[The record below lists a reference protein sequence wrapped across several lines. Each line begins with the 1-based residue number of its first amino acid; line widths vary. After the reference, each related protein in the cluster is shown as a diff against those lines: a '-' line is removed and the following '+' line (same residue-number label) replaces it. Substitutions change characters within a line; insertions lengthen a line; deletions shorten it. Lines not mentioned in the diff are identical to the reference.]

1 MAKIDVLLPVKN
13 GVAYLAEAIDSIINQ
28 NFSDWRLI
36 VLDHG
41 STDGSYEMA
50 LDYAKA
56 DQRIVVFQFLDAVGL
71 SGLLNKGL
79 ELCQCDFVMR
89 HDADDVAF
97 PDRMEKSL
105 AAFARHP
112 HIDVI
117 GGHAL
122 KIDAEGKETGLIKVP
137 TDIARLQAAFFFKN
151 PIIHPTVMMRFST
164 IQALAMRYG
173 IDFINLLPES
183 EQLVVN
189 GLAED
194 YYLFGQLGVLGKCLN
209 IDEVLIKYRWH
220 GNNVGAKKFLDQ
232 ISLSIKISRYLAAS
246 FSARHSIERFDPA
259 PFCTYGGTVL
269 EIVPNV
275 SHHDLASRFN
285 KMSDN
290 LSRVLGKSNGL
301 SRELAYRKVLSTR
314 HTLCMLIKYMF
325 FTLKNSRE
333 LDEWYAVKNWVTRKI
348 KRRQFVSVELLDQ

>member
-13 GVAYLAEAIDSIINQ
+13 GVAYLSEAIDSIINQ
-28 NFSDWRLI
+28 SFSDWRLI

-41 STDGSYEMA
+41 STDGSHEMA
-50 LDYAKA
+50 LDYAKN
-56 DQRIVVFQFLDAVGL
+56 DNRVEVYQFIDAVGL
-71 SGLLNKGL
+71 SGLLNKGI
-79 ELCQCDFVMR
+79 ELCDCEFVMR

-105 AAFARHP
+105 EAFASYP

-122 KIDAEGKETGLIKVP
+122 KIDGAGKETGLIKVP

-164 IQALAMRYG
+164 VQALGIKYG
-173 IDFINLLPES
+173 IDFIKLLPES

-194 YYLFGQLGVLGKCLN
+194 YYLFGQLGVQGKCLN

-220 GNNVGAKKFLDQ
+220 GDNVGAKKSFDQ
-232 ISLSIKISRYLAAS
+232 IQLSVEISRYLAAL
-246 FSARHSIERFDPA
+246 FCIKNKVEKFDPA

-269 EIVPNV
+269 NIADARDCLNLAAKFEHMSNV
-275 SHHDLASRFN
+275 LIESIGASA
-285 KMSDN
+285 
-290 LSRVLGKSNGL
+290 GL
-301 SRELAYRKVLSTR
+301 SRELAFRQVLATR
-314 HTLCMLIKYMF
+314 SSLSMLVKYYVF
-325 FTLKNSRE
+325 RFKYSQDI
-333 LDEWYAVKNWVTRKI
+333 DEWYAVKTWLTRWLRNRQLVTISLAK
-348 KRRQFVSVELLDQ
+348 

>member
-13 GVAYLAEAIDSIINQ
+13 GVAYLSEAIDSIINQ

-41 STDGSYEMA
+41 STDGSHEMG
-50 LDYAKA
+50 LNYAKV
-56 DQRIVVFQFLDAVGL
+56 DNRVEVYQFLDAVGL
-71 SGLLNKGL
+71 SGLLNKGI
-79 ELCQCDFVMR
+79 ELCDCEFVMR
-89 HDADDVAF
+89 HDADDVAL

-105 AAFARHP
+105 AAFASYP

-122 KIDAEGKETGLIKVP
+122 KIDGTGKETGLIKVP
-137 TDIARLQAAFFFKN
+137 TDVARLQAAFFFKN

-164 IQALAMRYG
+164 IRALGIKYG
-173 IDFINLLPES
+173 VDFINLLPES

-194 YYLFGQLGVLGKCLN
+194 YYLFGQLGMQGKCMN

-220 GNNVGAKKFLDQ
+220 GDNVGAKKFLDQ
-232 ISLSIKISRYLAAS
+232 IALSIKISRYLAAS
-246 FSARHSIERFDPA
+246 FSMKHGTEKFDPA

-269 EIVPNV
+269 EIGTDV
-275 SHHDLASRFN
+275 SNHDLVKRFHQ
-285 KMSDN
+285 MSDA
-290 LSRVLGKSNGL
+290 LSSVLGKSNGL

-314 HTLCMLIKYMF
+314 NTLCMVINYVF
-325 FTLKNSRE
+325 FTLKNRSD
-333 LDEWYAVKNWVTRKI
+333 LDEWYAVKNWSTRKI
-348 KRRQFVSVELLDQ
+348 KRRQIVSVEL

>member
-1 MAKIDVLLPVKN
+1 MATIDVLLPVKD
-13 GVAYLAEAIDSIINQ
+13 GIAYLAEAIDSIISQ
-28 NFSDWRLI
+28 TFTDWRLI

-41 STDGSYEMA
+41 SNDGSFEMA

-56 DQRIVVFQFLDAVGL
+56 DQRIVVHQFLDALGL

-105 AAFARHP
+105 AAFARYP
-112 HIDVI
+112 NIDII

-122 KIDAEGKETGLIKVP
+122 KIDGAGKETGFIKVP
-137 TDIARLQAAFFFKN
+137 TDPTRLQAAFFFKN

-164 IQALAMRYG
+164 IRALDIRYG
-173 IDFINLLPES
+173 IDFIKLLPEP
-183 EQLVVN
+183 EQLIVN

-194 YYLFGQLGVLGKCLN
+194 YYLFGQLGVQGKCLN

-220 GNNVGAKKFLDQ
+220 GDNVGAKKFLDQ
-232 ISLSIKISRYLAAS
+232 IELSIKISRYLAAS
-246 FSARHSIERFDPA
+246 FSVKHNVDRFDPA

-269 EIVPNV
+269 KIIPNV
-275 SHHDLASRFN
+275 SSHDLARRFN
-285 KMSDN
+285 KMSGA
-290 LSRVLGKSNGL
+290 LSLALGKSNGL
-301 SRELAYRKVLSTR
+301 IRELAYRNVLSTR
-314 HTLCMLIKYMF
+314 HSLCMLIKYMF
-325 FTLKNSRE
+325 FKLKNTSD
-333 LDEWYAVKNWVTRKI
+333 LDEWYAVKNWLTRKI